1 MEYVRRPPALNSQRS
16 EISIPSNDHREQ
28 ARRNSR
34 SRLDWR
40 IRQDNNNSIVSNSH
54 IQKSERVVLQETN
67 QASPGQATGGSH
79 QRQNG
84 SVSSHTPPPLPPR
97 ERMDLSGNSNPTE
110 SGKSSERRSALLRLA
125 EPDLR
130 DQLPKR
136 SSISGESRL
145 HEVIIG
151 SEGAAPLGSPPGRG
165 TSGPSAQVT
174 TSPTVEQVRAPASQ
188 RLGGLASLG
197 SKEKTRATLN
207 QIVAVTSTKRSVAA
221 VADSVKA
228 PKRRTTASRR
238 VARSPMQGINLRK
251 VNIARSTNP
260 PRKRICTEKGRTLPW
275 NKASYDI

>member
-1 MEYVRRPPALNSQRS
+1 
-16 EISIPSNDHREQ
+16 
-28 ARRNSR
+28 
-34 SRLDWR
+34 
-40 IRQDNNNSIVSNSH
+40 
-54 IQKSERVVLQETN
+54 
-67 QASPGQATGGSH
+67 
-79 QRQNG
+79 
-84 SVSSHTPPPLPPR
+84 
-97 ERMDLSGNSNPTE
+97 MDLSGNSNPTE

-207 QIVAVTSTKRSVAA
+207 QIVAPDAGHQ
-221 VADSVKA
+221 
-228 PKRRTTASRR
+228 P
-238 VARSPMQGINLRK
+238 
-251 VNIARSTNP
+251 
-260 PRKRICTEKGRTLPW
+260 EKG
-275 NKASYDI
+275 